1 MTRSPNGY
9 QWHEEY
15 DGATIAFMIIGAAM
29 VFFMVPG
36 LGFLYSGLARRKS
49 ALALIWVVLMSTLV
63 GMLQWY
69 FWGYSL
75 AFSKTARNHKFIG
88 DLNSFGFRN
97 VYGKVNESDAYPE
110 IAYAGFQM
118 MFMCVTLSIVS
129 GATAERGRLLPHM
142 VFLFIF
148 ATVVYCPICYW
159 IWAPGGWA
167 YQWGVLD
174 WAGGFLEIVSAVA
187 GFVYSIFLG
196 RRREKLL
203 INFRPHNV
211 SMVTMGTGILWFGW
225 LLFNSASSLTPNLR
239 SAYVFFNTNISA
251 VTGGMTWCLLDYRSE
266 KKWSTV
272 GLCSGIICGLVAAT
286 PSSGCI
292 TLYAS
297 LIQGIVAGVVCNFAT
312 KIKYYLNVDDSMDL
326 LAEHGIAGIVGLIFN
341 ALFAADWVIG
351 MDGTSEHRGGWLT
364 HNYKQMYK
372 QIAYIAAVVGY
383 CAVVT
388 ALICF
393 VLDIIPFVKLRVSEE
408 AEANG
413 LDEDQIGEF
422 AYDYVEVRRDYYE
435 WGVDTDN
442 MHGSD
447 NNRDTDTDDI
457 ITNSNQINHHN
468 DIEDKQTP
476 QITPTSDVTADTYIP
491 TASSSNSSNGNI
503 NINEKKIQQDE
514 IELTPQPPH
523 HNTDSD

>member
-1 MTRSPNGY
+1 MSKGY
-9 QWHEEY
+9 VWTEDY
-15 DGATIAFMIIGAAM
+15 DEATVGFIIISAAL

-49 ALALIWVVLMSTLV
+49 ALALIWVVFMATLV

-75 AFSKTARNHKFIG
+75 AFSKTATNNKFIG

-97 VYGKVNESDAYPE
+97 VYGKASPDDTYPE
-110 IAYAGFQM
+110 IAFAAFQM

-129 GATAERGRLLPHM
+129 GATAERGKLFPHM

-148 ATVVYCPICYW
+148 ATIVYCPICYW

-174 WAGGFLEIVSAVA
+174 WAGGFLEIVSAVG
-187 GFVYSIFLG
+187 GFVYSYFLG
-196 RRREKLL
+196 RRKENLL

-211 SMVTMGTGILWFGW
+211 SMVTLGTGILWFGW
-225 LLFNSASSLTPNLR
+225 LLFNGGSTLTPSLK
-239 SAYVFFNTNISA
+239 SAYAFFNTNISA

-292 TLYAS
+292 TLYGS
-297 LIQGIVAGVVCNFAT
+297 LIQGIVAGFVCNFAT
-312 KIKYYLNVDDSMDL
+312 KIKYYMKVDDSLDL
-326 LAEHGIAGIVGLIFN
+326 LAEHGVAGVVGLFFN
-341 ALFAADWVIG
+341 ALFGADWVIS
-351 MDGTSEHRGGWLT
+351 MDGTTSHGGGWLT
-364 HNYKQMYK
+364 HNWKQMYK
-372 QIAYIAAVVGY
+372 QIAYIAAVSGY

-393 VLDIIPFVKLRVSEE
+393 VLEHMPYIQLRVDED
-408 AEANG
+408 AEARG

-442 MHGSD
+442 IHSSSAETQTENED
-447 NNRDTDTDDI
+447 CEHTDD
-457 ITNSNQINHHN
+457 NSIM
-468 DIEDKQTP
+468 
-476 QITPTSDVTADTYIP
+476 ADT
-491 TASSSNSSNGNI
+491 TTSVSQNNNI
-503 NINEKKIQQDE
+503 DERLSEKVE
-514 IELTPQPPH
+514 IT
-523 HNTDSD
+523 S